1 MAIQAPGVGSGLDV
15 NNIVSQLMDLERR
28 PIDRLDSKQNIVNA
42 QISAYGSLSS
52 KISSFQDAMQKL
64 SSPSEFKVFSGTS
77 NDEDLFT
84 TEVSSEAST
93 GSYSVEVQVLA
104 ERDKIASK
112 AYTDTATSVGEG
124 TLTLSTGTDSFDVI
138 IDGTNNTVA
147 GIRDAINN
155 ASDNTGVTASIITD
169 DDGAHLVLSSNDTG
183 LANALKV
190 TVADTSD
197 GSNTDDSGLSSLAF
211 EVGVVEH
218 RAAISSALDSVVKI
232 EGFTVTSSS
241 NTITGAVSGLTI
253 NAKAIGASTIDVTR
267 DDEKI
272 TESVQAFA
280 DAYNALRTEIKTQRS
295 GQLEAD
301 STLLTLERQ
310 LSGVLNSGA
319 SVTGSSFSY
328 LIEVGLST
336 DDTGTMALDSSKL
349 TDVLNTDFSSL
360 VKLFSAED
368 EGIAF
373 RLDNL
378 AEGFLGSGGLIEAR
392 EDGLQEQ
399 VDRIE
404 DQKLRIEDRL
414 ISVERRIRAQ
424 FTALDTLVSN
434 LSNTGSFLTE
444 QLASLPGV
452 TRSS

>member
-15 NNIVSQLMDLERR
+15 NNIVSQLLDLERQ

-64 SSPSEFKVFSGTS
+64 SSPSEFKVFSSVS

-84 TEVSSEAST
+84 TEVSSEASA

-112 AYTDTATSVGEG
+112 AYTDTETSVGEG
-124 TLTLSTGTDSFDVI
+124 TLTLSTGTDSFDVL
-138 IDGTNNTVA
+138 IDGTNNTVE
-147 GIRDAINN
+147 GIRDAVNT
-155 ASDNTGVTASIITD
+155 ASDNTGITASIVTD
-169 DDGAHLVLSSNDTG
+169 DDGAHLVFSSDDTG
-183 LANALKV
+183 TANALKV
-190 TVADTSD
+190 TVDDTSD

-211 EVGVVEH
+211 EAGVVEH
-218 RAAISSALDSVVKI
+218 RPAISSALDSVVKI
-232 EGFTVTSSS
+232 DGFTITSSS
-241 NTITGAVSGLTI
+241 NTITGAVSGLSI
-253 NAKAIGASTIDVTR
+253 NAKAIGTSTIDVSR

-280 DAYNALRTEIKTQRS
+280 DAYNDLRTEIKTQRS

-319 SVTGSSFSY
+319 SVTDSSFSY

-336 DDTGTMALDSSKL
+336 DDTGTMSLDSSKL
-349 TDVLNTDFSSL
+349 SDVLNTDFSSF
-360 VKLFSAED
+360 VNLFSAED

-378 AEGFLGSGGLIEAR
+378 ADGFLGSGGLIEAR
-392 EDGLQEQ
+392 EEGLQDQ

-404 DQKLRIEDRL
+404 DQKTRIEDRL

-424 FTALDTLVSN
+424 FSALDTLVSN
-434 LSNTGSFLTE
+434 LSSTGNFLSE
-444 QLASLPGV
+444 QLAALPGV
-452 TRSS
+452 SRS

>member
-1 MAIQAPGVGSGLDV
+1 MAIQAPGAGSGLDV
-15 NNIVSQLMDLERR
+15 NKIVTELMALERQ
-28 PIDRLDSKQNIVNA
+28 PIDRLDTKQKIVNA

-52 KISSFQDAMQKL
+52 KVSSFQDAMEKL
-64 SSPSEFKVFSGTS
+64 SSASEFSVFSAVS
-77 NDEDLFT
+77 KDEALFT
-84 TEVSSEAST
+84 AKASSEASA
-93 GSYSVEVQVLA
+93 GSYSVEVEVVA

-112 AYTDTATSVGEG
+112 AYTDTSTSVGEG
-124 TLTLSTGTDSFDVI
+124 TLTLSTGSDSFDVL
-138 IDGTNNTVA
+138 IDNTNNTVA

-169 DDGAHLVLSSNDTG
+169 VTGVHLVLSSDDTG
-183 LANALKV
+183 TANALKV

-218 RAAISSALDSVVKI
+218 RSAISSALDSVVKI
-232 EGFTVTSSS
+232 DGFTVTNSS

-253 NAKAIGASTIDVTR
+253 NVKAIGSSTIDVTR

-272 TESVQAFA
+272 TASVEAFA
-280 DAYNALRTEIKTQRS
+280 NAYNVLRTEIKTQRE

-328 LIEVGLST
+328 LIEVGLSI
-336 DDTGTMALDSSKL
+336 DETGKMELDSSKL
-349 TDVLNTDFSSL
+349 TEVLNNDFSSV

-378 AEGFLGSGGLIEAR
+378 AEGFLGSGGLLEAR
-392 EDGLQEQ
+392 EEGLQDQ
-399 VDRIE
+399 VDRLE

-414 ISVERRIRAQ
+414 INIERRIRQQ
-424 FTALDTLVSN
+424 FSVLDTLVSN
-434 LSNTGSFLTE
+434 LTSTGNFLKE
-444 QLASLPGV
+444 QLASLPG
-452 TRSS
+452 SSSS